1 MSDDYL
7 WDRSG
12 TPAHDTQQ
20 LEELLAPLAHDA
32 PLDEVRIAKHER
44 GEPVRATA
52 QEPVGAP
59 AANRRAK
66 GKTILFERRIVGAAT
81 LAVAAIG
88 VVGVVAF
95 KRHLDGPQAPPDV
108 NVDLGPA
115 VALGRSFAMTP
126 RLSPLAPRNGGD
138 LAIAAGESAWI
149 HAPFGFVE
157 VEIQST
163 CNAEVQMAVGGG
175 VSLTPGRNAG
185 DPPMVSTGLSGG
197 FVKIITGSDSRDGK
211 TSAYHLGPGI
221 FEYTSQC
228 VGRAPIR
235 GNLVVD
241 RDDGHSPLGSVITN
255 ARVFSDETVT
265 LGESV
270 HVFGKVLPGA
280 AVSIDAR
287 PLALGPDLSG
297 YELPIELTFSTDVP
311 VLRDHF
317 ATAVRVD
324 DAKGTHFYVIHASE
338 VLVDACATKIAAR
351 KQTAAKLDAQGDHA
365 GALRTLQT
373 AIATCKPDR
382 DTLSLALTY
391 ACETGDADAARSYW
405 RKLPAELQSTLEPVC
420 ARNRITRDAL
430 EKR

>member
-1 MSDDYL
+1 MSNDYL

-12 TPAHDTQQ
+12 APELDTKQ

-32 PLDEVRIAKHER
+32 PFDELRLAKGRR

-52 QEPVGAP
+52 REPVARP
-59 AANRRAK
+59 TPPRRVK
-66 GKTILFERRIVGAAT
+66 GNVNVFEKRIIGTAT
-81 LAVAAIG
+81 LVAVAIG
-88 VVGVVAF
+88 LVGVVAY
-95 KRHLDGPQAPPDV
+95 KRHLAGPETQPDSSV
-108 NVDLGPA
+108 GLGPA

-126 RLSPLAPRNGGD
+126 HLSPVAPENGGD
-138 LAIAAGESAWI
+138 LAIVAGESAWI
-149 HAPFGFVE
+149 HAPVGFVE

-163 CNAEVQMAVGGG
+163 CNAEVQIAVGEG
-175 VSLTPGRNAG
+175 VSLKPGPHPG
-185 DPPMVSTGLSGG
+185 DPPTVSTGLRGG
-197 FVKIITGSDSRDGK
+197 FAKVITGSDRADGRA
-211 TSAYHLGPGI
+211 SSYHLGPGI

-241 RDDGHSPLGSVITN
+241 RDDGHGRLGSILTN

-265 LGESV
+265 LGKSV
-270 HVFGKVLPGA
+270 HVFGTVLPGA
-280 AVSIDAR
+280 IVSIDAR

-311 VLRDHF
+311 VLREHF

-338 VLVDACATKIAAR
+338 VLVDACATKIAVPR
-351 KQTAAKLDAQGDHA
+351 QTAAKLDAQGDHA
-365 GALRTLQT
+365 GALRALQT
-373 AIATCKPDR
+373 AIEACKPDR

-391 ACETGDADAARSYW
+391 ACESGDADAARSYW
-405 RKLPAELQSTLEPVC
+405 CKLPAELQSTLEPVC
-420 ARNRITRDAL
+420 ARNNITRDAL
-430 EKR
+430 DKR